1 MRTRWRSI
9 ALGSVALSAALVAGQ
24 AAWSADAD
32 PTAIVVVVPT
42 EPDTLE
48 PCESSNE
55 SIGRVV
61 KLNVNET
68 LLDIDPADGKLL
80 PRLATSWEQRDPQ
93 TWRFKL
99 VENAKFTDGE
109 PFNADAVVFNI
120 TRAFNKKLGC
130 SMISK
135 AFAGFN
141 LTAAK
146 VDDYTVDIKADKPA
160 PILATG
166 FGVLTMV
173 SPKTPMDE
181 AARNAAGT
189 GPYKF
194 VEWVAGD
201 KVVLERNDDYWGA
214 KPEVSKV
221 SFVFRP
227 ESAVRAAMSATGE
240 ADIAVAITEQDANS
254 PATDFSYLDS
264 ETTWLRI
271 DTRYAPMDDVRF
283 RKALNYAV
291 DREAM
296 LGTVVSAEAIPA
308 AQLPVPGI
316 SGHDDS
322 LKPFPYDPEKAKA
335 LLAEAKAAGV
345 PVDTKIRFIA
355 RSAQFAQVDEFAQAL
370 TAMFQDVGLDVE
382 LEMME
387 RGRQNRFQAKP
398 LPTDVGPN
406 IMLIMSDNNLGD
418 AGFSVYNYHSDGTQ
432 STTMI
437 PELDAMI
444 NKTMSATGDERQK
457 GFHEIFR
464 RALDEYATMVPLFH
478 MTAVTRVSERL
489 DWKPTI
495 TTNSQIDVQKMK
507 FKKS

>member
-1 MRTRWRSI
+1 MKAGLRWM
-9 ALGSVALSAALVAGQ
+9 ALGTVALGAILAGGQ
-24 AAWSADAD
+24 AARAADD
-32 PTAIVVVVPT
+32 STAIVVVVPT

-48 PCESSNE
+48 TCESSNE
-55 SIGRVV
+55 SIGRIT
-61 KLNVNET
+61 KENINET
-68 LLDIDPADGKLL
+68 LLDIDPKDGTLI
-80 PRLATSWEQRDPQ
+80 PRLATSWERIDPQ

-99 VENAKFTDGE
+99 VQNAKFTDGE

-120 TRAFNKKLGC
+120 NRAFSKKFVCG
-130 SMISK
+130 MTGK
-135 AFAGFN
+135 AFTGFN
-141 LTAAK
+141 ISAEK
-146 VDDYTVDIKADKPA
+146 VDEYTVDIKADKPA

-166 FGVLTMV
+166 LGVFTIA
-173 SPKTPMDE
+173 SPKISADQPE
-181 AARNAAGT
+181 RNPPGT

-201 KVVLERNDDYWGA
+201 RVVLERNEDYWGP

-240 ADIAVAITEQDANS
+240 ADIAVAITEQDANN
-254 PATDFSYLDS
+254 PKTDFSYLDS
-264 ETTWLRI
+264 ETTWIRI
-271 DTRYAPMDDVRF
+271 DTRYAPMNDVRF

-296 LGTVVSAEAIPA
+296 LGTVVSADAIPA
-308 AQLPVPGI
+308 SQLPVPGI
-316 SGHDDS
+316 AGHDPN
-322 LKPFPYDPEKAKA
+322 LKPYPYDPEKAKA
-335 LLAEAKAAGV
+335 LLAEAKADGV
-345 PVDTKIRFIA
+345 PVDTHIRFIA

-418 AGFSVYNYHSDGTQ
+418 AGFSIYNYHSDGTQ

-444 NKTMSATGDERQK
+444 NKTMSLSGEERAK
-457 GFHEIFR
+457 GFYEIFDK
-464 RALDEYATMVPLFH
+464 AQNEYATMVPLFH
-478 MTAVTRVSERL
+478 MTAITRVSERI

-507 FKKS
+507 FKK

>member
-1 MRTRWRSI
+1 MRTSLKFM
-9 ALGSVALSAALVAGQ
+9 ALGTVALGAVLAFGQ
-24 AAWSADAD
+24 AKAADAN
-32 PTAIVVVVPT
+32 TAIVVVVPT

-48 PCESSNE
+48 TCESSNE
-55 SIGRVV
+55 SIGRIT
-61 KLNVNET
+61 KENVNET
-68 LLDIDPADGKLL
+68 LLDIDPKDGKLI
-80 PRLATSWEQRDPQ
+80 PRLAKSWEQVDPL

-109 PFNADAVVFNI
+109 PWNADAMVFNI
-120 TRAFNKKLGC
+120 DRAFSKKFTCG
-130 SMISK
+130 MTNK
-135 AFAGFN
+135 AFAGF
-141 LTAAK
+141 TPKAQK
-146 VDDYTVDIKADKPA
+146 VDEYTVDVKTERPA

-166 FGVLTMV
+166 FGVFTMA
-173 SPKTPMDE
+173 SPKI
-181 AARNAAGT
+181 AADKPERNPPGT

-201 KVVLERNDDYWGA
+201 RVVLERNDNYWGA
-214 KPEVSKV
+214 KPEISKV
-221 SFVFRP
+221 TFTFRP

-240 ADIAVAITEQDANS
+240 ADIAVAITEQDANN
-254 PATDFSYLDS
+254 PKTDFSYLDS

-271 DTRYAPMDDVRF
+271 DTRYAPMNDVRF

-296 LGTVVSAEAIPA
+296 LGTVVSANAIPA

-316 SGHDDS
+316 SGHDPD
-322 LKPFPYDPEKAKA
+322 LKPYPYDPEKAKA
-335 LLAEAKAAGV
+335 LLAEARAAGV
-345 PVDTKIRFIA
+345 PVDGKIRFIA

-370 TAMFQDVGLDVE
+370 TAMFQDVGLNVE

-418 AGFSVYNYHSDGTQ
+418 AGFSVSNYHTNGTQ
-432 STTMI
+432 STTSI
-437 PELDAMI
+437 PELDALI
-444 NKTMSATGDERQK
+444 DKTMSLTGEERAK
-457 GFHEIFR
+457 GFYQIF
-464 RALDEYATMVPLFH
+464 DEAQNKYATMVPLFH
-478 MTAVTRVSERL
+478 MTAITRVSERL

-495 TTNSQIDVQKMK
+495 TTNSQIDIQKMK
-507 FKKS
+507 IKTN

>member
-1 MRTRWRSI
+1 MLWRWFALAPVVLAAGVVGAQTATAAGPDDTSI
-9 ALGSVALSAALVAGQ
+9 
-24 AAWSADAD
+24 
-32 PTAIVVVVPT
+32 TIVVPT

-55 SIGRVV
+55 AIGRIV
-61 KLNVNET
+61 KENINET
-68 LLDIDPADGKLL
+68 LLDINPADGSLV
-80 PRLATSWEQRDPQ
+80 PRLATSWEQIDPQ

-120 TRAFNKKLGC
+120 SRAFNKDIGC
-130 SMISK
+130 SQISK

-141 LTAAK
+141 LTAKA
-146 VDDYTVDIKADKPA
+146 VDAHTVDITADKPA
-160 PILATG
+160 PILPTG
-166 FGVLTMV
+166 FGVLTLA
-173 SPKTPMDE
+173 SPKIPADKYTRQAP
-181 AARNAAGT
+181 GT

-201 KVVLERNDDYWGA
+201 KVVLERNEDYWGP
-214 KPEVSKV
+214 KPEVSKAT
-221 SFVFRP
+221 FVFRP
-227 ESAVRAAMSATGE
+227 DSAVRAAMSATGE
-240 ADIAVAITEQDANS
+240 ADIAVAITAQDANN

-264 ETTWLRI
+264 ETTWIRI

-316 SGHDDS
+316 NGHDPA
-322 LKPFPYDPEKAKA
+322 LKPYTYDPEKAKA
-335 LLAEAKAAGV
+335 LLEEARADGV

-355 RSAQFAQVDEFAQAL
+355 RSAQFAQVDEFTEAL
-370 TAMFQDVGLDVE
+370 TAMFQDVGLDVQLE
-382 LEMME
+382 LME
-387 RGRQNRFQAKP
+387 RGRQNKFQAKP

-418 AGFSVYNYHSDGTQ
+418 AAFSVYNYHSNGSQ

-444 NKTMSATGDERQK
+444 DKAITATGEERTK
-457 GFHEIFR
+457 AFHEVFR
-464 RALDEYATMVPLFH
+464 VALEDYATMVPLFH
-478 MTAVTRVSERL
+478 MVAITRVSERI

-507 FKKS
+507 FKKG